1 LQVKFIV
8 LIFALSKNKQDMKL
22 VINNVEFPFD
32 LGCRVLKLKH
42 KENCPMEQLEDF
54 WNDIIPLSF
63 KEIAKLTN
71 LEQRRIGILHLGLD
85 KIITDVNPKLLS
97 KKTLSKTTTW
107 IDANG
112 ELVEHKFNDTYELY
126 EVEGSYFNEGL
137 NGRGVESCHY
147 IRCKDTSTDREYL
160 IWVDLRSVYN
170 TNELG
175 DRWQFDQIKSEVN
188 AIQCI
193 AWTIQTDI
201 PKGNIEKII
210 RQGDCILIKPKGK
223 YKPLSGARH
232 LTEQEYKTLLVAE
245 S

>member
-1 LQVKFIV
+1 
-8 LIFALSKNKQDMKL
+8 MKL

-42 KENCPMEQLEDF
+42 KEDCPMEQLEDF

-71 LEQRRIGILHLGLD
+71 LEQRRIGILYLGLD
-85 KIITDVNPKLLS
+85 TIVSEVKPTLLS
-97 KKTLSKTTTW
+97 KKTLNKTTTW
-107 IDANG
+107 IDNNG
-112 ELVEHKFNDTYELY
+112 ELVEHKFEDTYELY
-126 EVEGSYFNEGL
+126 EVDGSYFNEGL
-137 NGRGVESCHY
+137 SFRGMDSCHY

-160 IWVDLRSVYN
+160 IWVDLLSVYR

-175 DRWQFDQIKSEVN
+175 ETWNWDKKKVN

-201 PKGNIEKII
+201 PMGNIEKII
-210 RQGDCILIKPKGK
+210 RQGDCILIKPKGN
-223 YKPLSGARH
+223 YTPLSSARH
-232 LTEQEYKTLLVAE
+232 LTEKEYKTLLVAE